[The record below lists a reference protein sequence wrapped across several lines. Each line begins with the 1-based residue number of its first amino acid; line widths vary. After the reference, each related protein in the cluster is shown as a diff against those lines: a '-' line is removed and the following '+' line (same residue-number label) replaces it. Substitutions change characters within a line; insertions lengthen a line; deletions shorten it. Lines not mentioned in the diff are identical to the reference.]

1 MVLQVTY
8 LKITWQER
16 KTLPNKK
23 DQKNNPKDEKY

>member
-8 LKITWQER
+8 LKIMWQE
-16 KTLPNKK
+16 KKNQPNKK